1 MRVKSLSSLC
11 LVMAILFVIAVASEI
26 FIEDHMK
33 PSSLFGYLIITTMFS
48 GVLSSVIVE
57 KIDAKILE

>member
-1 MRVKSLSSLC
+1 
-11 LVMAILFVIAVASEI
+11 MAILFVIAVASEI